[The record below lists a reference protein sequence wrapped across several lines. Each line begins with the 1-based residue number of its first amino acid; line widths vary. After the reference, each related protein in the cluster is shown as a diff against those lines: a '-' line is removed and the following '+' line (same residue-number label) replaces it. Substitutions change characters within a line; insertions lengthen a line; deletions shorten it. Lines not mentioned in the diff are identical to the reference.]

1 MFTGI
6 VEEIGL
12 IKDITPRS
20 MRVTA
25 KKVLEDTREGDSI
38 AINGACLTVTA
49 IDSESLTVDIMP
61 ETVRRTTIGTMHYGD
76 RVNLERAMVAGGRIG
91 GHFVQGHVDGTG
103 KIVSVKPEGDALI
116 VRTSAEKD
124 ILKYVVVKGFI
135 AVDGVSLTVTE
146 FDGFSFSVSLVSYT
160 RYNTILGTQKPGGVV
175 NIEVDIMAKYIERL
189 AQADKKDVVVSFLED
204 DFMRTR

>member
-6 VEEIGL
+6 VEEIGQ
-12 IKDITPRS
+12 IKDIAPRS
-20 MRVTA
+20 LRVA
-25 KKVLEDTREGDSI
+25 AEKVLEGTREGDSI

-49 IDSESLTVDIMP
+49 LDGGSFTVDIMP
-61 ETVRRTTIGTMHYGD
+61 ETVRRTTIATLHYGD

-116 VRTSAEKD
+116 ARTSAEKD

-146 FDGFSFSVSLVSYT
+146 YDGFSFSVSLVSYT
-160 RYNTILGTQKPGGVV
+160 RYNTILGTKKPGGAV
-175 NIEVDIMAKYIERL
+175 NLEVDIMAKYIERL

-204 DFMRTR
+204 DFMQTR

>member
-1 MFTGI
+1 
-6 VEEIGL
+6 
-12 IKDITPRS
+12 
-20 MRVTA
+20 
-25 KKVLEDTREGDSI
+25 
-38 AINGACLTVTA
+38 
-49 IDSESLTVDIMP
+49 
-61 ETVRRTTIGTMHYGD
+61 
-76 RVNLERAMVAGGRIG
+76 MVAGGRIG

-103 KIVSVKPEGDALI
+103 KIVSVKPEGEALI

-146 FDGFSFSVSLVSYT
+146 CDGFSFSVSLVSYT

-175 NIEVDIMAKYIERL
+175 NLEVDIMAKYVERL

-204 DFMRTR
+204 DFTRTR